1 MTGAAGTG
9 GAGFAAA
16 GGWQISEPAAA
27 LLRETLVWD
36 NTMPFSDGSGGFAA
50 HFRTLQRMPASG
62 YDCISVT
69 IASDNDD
76 MTSAVRRI
84 ARLRAHIRDNDDRL
98 VLAETV
104 ADVERAQ
111 AAGKLAV
118 VMHFQGTLPF
128 ERDAGLVDI
137 FYRLGVRHALM
148 AYNQKNHVGDGCH
161 ERTDAGLSRFGLEVI
176 GAMNRVGMVVD
187 VSHTG
192 YRTSMEAMEASAAPV
207 IFSHSNPRA
216 LVDHERNITDDQAQ
230 ACAGTG
236 GVIGLNGVGIFLGG
250 NGISADTLFRHVDY
264 WVQLVGID
272 HVGLGLDHVSDPAA
286 MLAFVRAHAAKYPD
300 RQYGKAELLFAGP
313 EDLPPL
319 VDCMLQHGYAAADIV
334 KVLGGN
340 WLRIA
345 RQVWQ

>member
-1 MTGAAGTG
+1 MTAVAEAGTG
-9 GAGFAAA
+9 R
-16 GGWQISEPAAA
+16 WQVSDPAAA
-27 LLRETLVWD
+27 LLRRALVWD

-62 YDCISVT
+62 YDCVSVT

-76 MTSAVRRI
+76 MAGAVRRI
-84 ARLRAHIRDNDDRL
+84 TRLRAHIRDNADRL
-98 VLAETV
+98 VLAER
-104 ADVERAQ
+104 ADDVLRAQ

-128 ERDAGLVDI
+128 DRDAGLVET
-137 FYRLGVRHALM
+137 FYKLGVRHALM

-161 ERTDAGLSRFGLEVI
+161 ERTDAGLSRFGIEVI
-176 GAMNRVGMVVD
+176 QAMNRTGMVVD

-192 YRTSMEAMEASAAPV
+192 YRTSMETMEVSTAPV

-216 LVDHERNITDDQAQ
+216 LVDHERNITDDQAR
-230 ACAGTG
+230 ACAATG

-250 NGISADTLFRHVDY
+250 NDISADTLFRHVDY

-286 MLAFVRAHAAKYPD
+286 MLAFVQAHAAKYPD
-300 RQYGKAELLFAGP
+300 RQYGQAELLFAAP

-319 VDCMLQHGYAAADIV
+319 VEAMLQHGYAEDGVA